1 VIDALKGYH
10 QVQLDDES
18 IDLTTFSTPFGRYQ
32 YLRLP
37 FGVAHAGDDYCRR
50 VSEVFDDLPNCRRIV
65 EDILVYSATYEE
77 HIEAV
82 RRLFHRAAAHNVAIN
97 TSKIVFAQPA
107 VTFGGY
113 VVDADGFRPDPELTR
128 AIREFPTPGS
138 ITDVRSFFGLCQQVG
153 NFSDQLAAALD
164 PLSPLLKTGYTW
176 EWTTQHE
183 EAFTAARTLL
193 STVRDLAFYDPKR
206 PTSLHVDASRLNGL
220 GFLLK
225 QLDDSKVWRVVQA
238 GSRFLSSA
246 ESRYAMIELECLS
259 AAWAMNKC
267 RQFLEGLPSFELVTD
282 HKPLVPI
289 LTAILWIN

>member
-1 VIDALKGYH
+1 MIDALKSYH
-10 QVQLDDES
+10 QVPLDDES

-50 VSEVFDDLPNCRRIV
+50 VSEFFYDLPNCRRIV

-138 ITDVRSFFGLCQQVG
+138 ITDVR
-153 NFSDQLAAALD
+153 
-164 PLSPLLKTGYTW
+164 
-176 EWTTQHE
+176 
-183 EAFTAARTLL
+183 
-193 STVRDLAFYDPKR
+193 
-206 PTSLHVDASRLNGL
+206 
-220 GFLLK
+220 
-225 QLDDSKVWRVVQA
+225 
-238 GSRFLSSA
+238 
-246 ESRYAMIELECLS
+246 
-259 AAWAMNKC
+259 
-267 RQFLEGLPSFELVTD
+267 
-282 HKPLVPI
+282 
-289 LTAILWIN
+289 